1 MGSYRVMRRI
11 SPPGGFVETF
21 AGRASTGDK
30 PVLLKRIVEHRAG
43 LGERLLGLSRLRI
56 AGLPTVVEVATVNDE
71 LWVVLDGQEGESLR
85 WVMSTLA
92 RAAGFIAPNEGLAVV
107 ARVAQTLDGLHRH
120 GLTHGDVCPSTIFL
134 TQRGEVQLHDALI
147 AATLGQQGDLGP
159 YRCEMNALAP
169 EQVGAPATPPS
180 DVFRL
185 GLLLYELAI
194 GRPLWSGP
202 SPAHLCHAATGWG
215 GLTRDKV
222 KQVPEPWLTL
232 LVTML
237 NVVPGARPTME
248 EVGAV
253 LEQAVTQNGWATGEV
268 DVARLFARA
277 AQNRTPHFAAPPT
290 TGQELLLTPLVHA
303 PAPSPA
309 PSPPRPVTPSGTP
322 AVTPPGAV
330 VARITTRKM
339 TREALAAVRSE
350 PALQPP
356 PQTLEPALRAAHL
369 LVERAVLT
377 AQQVQTAKEQ
387 ATMAGCS
394 VLAALAEQGAD
405 EDALV
410 ATISEVTHTSSI
422 STRKVTEAQPG
433 PDALALVPLAL
444 SREAEAVPLGLK
456 GGTQLMVAMADPLDP
471 RAVAALK
478 AALGARSLITFRA
491 GPRAIA
497 NARARL
503 YPGGGDGDFELT
515 RSDPPVEAAPR
526 SELPA
531 RLIDAL
537 LALQGVRGAQ
547 AQQLVSLAAGL
558 ARRFNVSEAEV
569 ALARLVS
576 GALVTSALTQHRLP
590 HDVPKLLDVQ
600 ESIGFGTEADA
611 FVEALHSFP
620 ARMPERPVVKAVVLA
635 FAFAAHA
642 GDARPSGSR
651 LGGALNSFRVRHQ
664 LAPPL
669 FEALSREL
677 SAAGV

>member
-1 MGSYRVMRRI
+1 
-11 SPPGGFVETF
+11 
-21 AGRASTGDK
+21 
-30 PVLLKRIVEHRAG
+30 
-43 LGERLLGLSRLRI
+43 
-56 AGLPTVVEVATVNDE
+56 
-71 LWVVLDGQEGESLR
+71 
-85 WVMSTLA
+85 
-92 RAAGFIAPNEGLAVV
+92 
-107 ARVAQTLDGLHRH
+107 
-120 GLTHGDVCPSTIFL
+120 
-134 TQRGEVQLHDALI
+134 
-147 AATLGQQGDLGP
+147 
-159 YRCEMNALAP
+159 
-169 EQVGAPATPPS
+169 
-180 DVFRL
+180 
-185 GLLLYELAI
+185 
-194 GRPLWSGP
+194 
-202 SPAHLCHAATGWG
+202 
-215 GLTRDKV
+215 
-222 KQVPEPWLTL
+222 
-232 LVTML
+232 
-237 NVVPGARPTME
+237 
-248 EVGAV
+248 
-253 LEQAVTQNGWATGEV
+253 
-268 DVARLFARA
+268 
-277 AQNRTPHFAAPPT
+277 
-290 TGQELLLTPLVHA
+290 
-303 PAPSPA
+303 
-309 PSPPRPVTPSGTP
+309 
-322 AVTPPGAV
+322 
-330 VARITTRKM
+330 
-339 TREALAAVRSE
+339 
-350 PALQPP
+350 
-356 PQTLEPALRAAHL
+356 
-369 LVERAVLT
+369 
-377 AQQVQTAKEQ
+377 
-387 ATMAGCS
+387 
-394 VLAALAEQGAD
+394 
-405 EDALV
+405 
-410 ATISEVTHTSSI
+410 
-422 STRKVTEAQPG
+422 
-433 PDALALVPLAL
+433 
-444 SREAEAVPLGLK
+444 VPLGLK